1 MSLTKMQMI
10 EMGMTAEQIEAV
22 LGSQE
27 IEEEVKENEEVKT
40 NVVPIQTAYRN
51 VEYTESDITSL
62 TDIVK
67 YAGGTIVRLPDFGE
81 GAPFIAKLKRPSM
94 LGLVKA
100 GKIPNSLIT
109 QATQLFK
116 SGAGSLG
123 KGSTIDELYDI
134 IEVVCKEAMVKPTY
148 DEIKNAGVNLSDDQL
163 MAIFSYTQSGVKAL
177 ESFR

>member
-1 MSLTKMQMI
+1 MTKLTKEQMQS
-10 EMGMTAEQIEAV
+10 MGMVESQIEAI
-22 LGSQE
+22 LKSYEEFETEE
-27 IEEEVKENEEVKT
+27 INT
-40 NVVPIQTAYRN
+40 NVVPIQTAYEKK
-51 VEYTESDITSL
+51 EYTESDITSL

-67 YAGGTIVRLPDFGE
+67 YAGGTIVRLPDFAD

-123 KGSTIDELYDI
+123 KGSTVDELYDI
-134 IEVVCKEAMVKPTY
+134 IEIVCREAMVKPTY
-148 DEIKNAGVNLSDDQL
+148 DEIKNAGVTLSDNQL
-163 MAIFSYTQSGVKAL
+163 MAIFSYTQNGVKAL
-177 ESFR
+177 QSFR

>member
-1 MSLTKMQMI
+1 MSLTKMQMLEI
-10 EMGMTAEQIEAV
+10 GMTAEQIEAV
-22 LGSQE
+22 LASDE
-27 IEEEVKENEEVKT
+27 ASEETEKT
-40 NVVPIQTAYRN
+40 NVVPIQTAYEYKK
-51 VEYTESDITSL
+51 EYTESDITSL

-67 YAGGTIVRLPDFGE
+67 YTGGTIVRLPDFGD

-123 KGSTIDELYDI
+123 KGNTVDELYDI
-134 IEVVCKEAMVKPTY
+134 IEIVCREAMVKPTY
-148 DEIKNAGVNLSDDQL
+148 DEIKNAGVTLSDNQL
-163 MAIFSYTQSGVKAL
+163 MAIFSYTQNGVKAL

>member
-1 MSLTKMQMI
+1 MTKLTREQMQS
-10 EMGMTAEQIEAV
+10 MGMQEAQIEAI
-22 LGSQE
+22 LKTY
-27 IEEEVKENEEVKT
+27 EEFETEEAET
-40 NVVPIQTAYRN
+40 NVVPIQTAY
-51 VEYTESDITSL
+51 EKKGYTESDITSL

-67 YAGGTIVRLPDFGE
+67 YASGTIVRLPDFGD
-81 GAPFIAKLKRPSM
+81 GAPFIAKLKRPSL

-123 KGSTIDELYDI
+123 KGNTVDELYDI
-134 IEVVCKEAMVKPTY
+134 IEIVCREAMVKPTY
-148 DEIKNAGVNLSDDQL
+148 DEIKNAGVTLSDNQL
-163 MAIFSYTQSGVKAL
+163 MAIFSYTQNGVKAL

>member
-1 MSLTKMQMI
+1 MTKLTREQMQG
-10 EMGMTAEQIEAV
+10 MGMQEAQIEAI
-22 LGSQE
+22 LKTYE
-27 IEEEVKENEEVKT
+27 EFETEEVNT
-40 NVVPIQTAYRN
+40 NVVPIQTAYEKK
-51 VEYTESDITSL
+51 EYTESDITSL

-67 YAGGTIVRLPDFGE
+67 YASGTIVRLPDFGD
-81 GAPFIAKLKRPSM
+81 GQPFIAKIKRPSM

-123 KGSTIDELYDI
+123 KGNTVDELYDI
-134 IEVVCKEAMVKPTY
+134 IEIVCREAMVKPTY
-148 DEIKNAGVNLSDDQL
+148 DEIKNAGVTLSDNQL
-163 MAIFSYTQSGVKAL
+163 MAIFSYTQNGVKAL